1 MFWQILPLD
10 GLAGQL
16 SGTGI
21 CITRDS
27 WTTKPML
34 NLDDTDIWPEMTT
47 NPEERTGAT
56 DMIFCLART
65 EMAKIIRS
73 TLPSQSPGGVTSNSD
88 DLEIRDRHLLKLEDE
103 VERKYLR
110 YCEFVNPLHQVTM
123 AMARAGINGGRL
135 RVRLNRAKTKG
146 TEISDAERKDIW
158 TIANKIID
166 YHISANTNGQ
176 LQRFWWHIKAFFQS
190 EALAWILN
198 ELRRDPERY
207 KDEDSWR
214 KIEATYAHHHDLAE
228 QKRSLH
234 LAVGRLTLKAW
245 DATQAYLQQT
255 SQPLMEE
262 KPFLERIRARSNR
275 KETSSHGG
283 SSSGPTPETMQYNPF
298 NPGDASDDLVY
309 GSGGGQANAGFNF
322 YPLNMSSGLKGSGGE
337 SYGSTPSAGPG
348 FPGQGLLN
356 PVIGSFDFDFN
367 QMVDP
372 NTGSIDWMFW
382 DQLAQEPNAA
392 PASWY
397 PA

>member
-1 MFWQILPLD
+1 MFWQVLPLD

-34 NLDDTDIWPEMTT
+34 NLNDSDIWPEMTET
-47 NPEERTGAT
+47 PEEQTGAT

-65 EMAKIIRS
+65 EMARIIKT
-73 TLPSQSPGGVTSNSD
+73 TLPSLLSKD
-88 DLEIRDRHLLKLEDE
+88 DGPPVDDMEIRDRHLLKLEDE

-110 YCEFVNPLHQVTM
+110 YCDFVNPLHQCTM

-135 RVRLNRAKTKG
+135 RIRLTRAKTKG
-146 TEISDAERKDIW
+146 NELSDAERRDIW
-158 TIANKIID
+158 NIANKIID
-166 YHISANTNGQ
+166 YHISANTNAQ

-190 EALAWILN
+190 EALAYILN
-198 ELRRDPERY
+198 ELRRDPARY

-214 KIEATYAHHHDLAE
+214 KIETTYAHHHDLAE

-245 DATQAYLQQT
+245 DATQAYLQST
-255 SQPLMEE
+255 NQPLMEE
-262 KPFLERIRARSNR
+262 KPFLERVRARSNR
-275 KETSSHGG
+275 KETSSLGG
-283 SSSGPTPETMQYNPF
+283 SSSGPTPETAQYNPF
-298 NPGDASDDLVY
+298 NPGDASDDLMPHNSIGQTNVNFNY
-309 GSGGGQANAGFNF
+309 HPMNTGGVGGS
-322 YPLNMSSGLKGSGGE
+322 E
-337 SYGSTPSAGPG
+337 SYGSTPSAGPNV
-348 FPGQGLLN
+348 PGQGLLN
-356 PVIGSFDFDFN
+356 PAMGSFDFDFN

-382 DQLAQEPNAA
+382 DTLVQEPSAG
-392 PASWY
+392 PQSWY